1 MPSSHVVQI
10 EIRGHQYAVRTDL
23 DPAYI
28 NQLAVYLD
36 QKMRL
41 AEVQTQNADLARVTV
56 VAALNIADEF
66 FSCARRQSGP
76 RGTAARTRGRHRTSD
91 RRCAR
96 WRAKAGNRVNTAA
109 ANFRCLAWLA
119 PAG

>member
-10 EIRGHQYAVRTDL
+10 EICGHQYSVRTDL

-66 FSCARRQSGP
+66 FRARADSQGLEGRLLA
-76 RGTAARTRGRHRTSD
+76 RAADIERLID
-91 RRCAR
+91 DAL
-96 WRAKAGNRVNTAA
+96 AGGQKQAIA
-109 ANFRCLAWLA
+109 
-119 PAG
+119 